1 MAIVTNPVSTDN
13 PNLLSNV
20 SFNMDISKFTG
31 MNFYVQSVTLPGV
44 SRSEIIIPTG
54 LPRIPYK
61 EVSGSAQFEPLSVT
75 FLVDEDM
82 NNYFEIWNWV
92 QIVAG
97 INNREYEELMQSD
110 PMKASI
116 KTDISLYIMTSHRNI
131 NIEMK
136 FIEAFPSGIEAMTF
150 DFRSPSVDYQPM
162 TISFSYSHF
171 EFKRRNT

>member
-1 MAIVTNPVSTDN
+1 MAIATNPVSSNN

-20 SFNMDISKFTG
+20 SFNMDMGRFPG
-31 MNFYVQSVTLPGV
+31 MNFYIQSVTLPGV
-44 SRSEIIIPTG
+44 TLSEIMIPTG
-54 LPRIPYK
+54 PARIPYK
-61 EVSGSAQFEPLSVT
+61 EISGSAVFEPLSVT

-97 INNREYEELMQSD
+97 IEADQYSKMLKED
-110 PMKASI
+110 PMKVSA
-116 KTDISLYIMTSHRNI
+116 KTDITLHILTSHRNV

-136 FIEAFPSGIEAMTF
+136 FFDAFPSGVEAMTF

-171 EFKRRNT
+171 TFKKK

>member
-1 MAIVTNPVSTDN
+1 MPITTNPTSTDN

-20 SFNMDISKFTG
+20 SFNMNMGKFPG

-44 SRSEIIIPTG
+44 SLSEIIIPTG
-54 LPRIPYK
+54 RPRIPYK
-61 EVSGSAQFEPLSVT
+61 EISGSAVFEPLSVT

-97 INNREYEELMQSD
+97 IKTKEYQELMTND
-110 PMKASI
+110 PMKTSV
-116 KTDISLYIMTSHRNI
+116 KTDISLHILTSHRNV

-136 FIEAFPSGIEAMTF
+136 FFEAFPSGIEAMTF

-162 TISFSYSHF
+162 TISFTYSHF
-171 EFKRRNT
+171 TFERR